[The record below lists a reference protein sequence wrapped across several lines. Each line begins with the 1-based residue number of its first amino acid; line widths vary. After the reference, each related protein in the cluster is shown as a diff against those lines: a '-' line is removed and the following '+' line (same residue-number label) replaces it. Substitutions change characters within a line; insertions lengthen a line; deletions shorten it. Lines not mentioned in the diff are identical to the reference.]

1 MKTDIQIQEDVI
13 EQLQWE
19 PAIDAAGIGVGVHNG
34 VVTLSGKVDTYLK
47 KILAEKAARK
57 VAGVKAVAEDIQV
70 GPLPGYQ
77 RTDTEIADALVN
89 ALKWN
94 SNVPFDKI
102 NAKVEDGVVTLNG
115 EVRFDFQRV
124 AAREAAEKLY
134 GVVRVNNFIAV
145 VPKATPEDVG
155 KRISAAF
162 QRSAS
167 LDADKITV
175 EIVGNTAIL
184 KGSVRSFAES
194 EDAANA
200 AWAAPGISH
209 VDNRLLINA
218 RELVF

>member
-19 PAIDAAGIGVGVHNG
+19 PAIDAAEIGVGVRNG

-57 VAGVKAVAEDIQV
+57 VSGVKAVAEDIQV

-77 RTDTEIADALVN
+77 RTDTEIAEAVVN

-94 SNVPFDKI
+94 SNVPDEKI
-102 NAKVEDGVVTLNG
+102 RIKVDAGVVTLDG
-115 EVRFDFQRV
+115 EVKFDFQRV
-124 AAREAAEKLY
+124 AARDAVEKLY
-134 GVVRVNNFIAV
+134 GVVRVNNFISV
-145 VPKATPEDVG
+145 IPKATQEDVED
-155 KRISAAF
+155 KIMAAF
-162 QRSAS
+162 HRAAS

-175 EIVGNTAIL
+175 EVLGGTAIL
-184 KGSVRSFAES
+184 KGKVRSFAES
-194 EDAANA
+194 EDAASA

-209 VDNRLLINA
+209 VDNRLEIDA